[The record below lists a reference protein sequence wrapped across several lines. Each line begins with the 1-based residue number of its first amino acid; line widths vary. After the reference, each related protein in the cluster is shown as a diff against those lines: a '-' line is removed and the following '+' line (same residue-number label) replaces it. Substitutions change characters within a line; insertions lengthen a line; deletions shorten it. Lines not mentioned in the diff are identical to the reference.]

1 MTIGRI
7 SFSLWFSKWL
17 VKLVDQ
23 MKDLTLNFCKFL
35 LKFFPPAV
43 ASEAKWISFSSS
55 ASPMMSRMALQV
67 ENTNDLA
74 FGSKRWIFKRVL
86 TTDSTLVERLPRTSR
101 FLVISSSCCSGT
113 LLNTNYI
120 KYHCW
125 FTALSRQRL
134 IKGVNRKNWYKIL
147 ACIVKSVKYPT

>member
-1 MTIGRI
+1 
-7 SFSLWFSKWL
+7 
-17 VKLVDQ
+17 
-23 MKDLTLNFCKFL
+23 
-35 LKFFPPAV
+35 
-43 ASEAKWISFSSS
+43 
-55 ASPMMSRMALQV
+55 MMSRMALQV

-125 FTALSRQRL
+125 FTVLRRQRL

-147 ACIVKSVKYPT
+147 ACIVKSIKYPTYIRKKSYLRPANTSVVSASTGLPYKMKHEC